1 MEILKSTQAFPLLFF
16 PHFHSHE
23 KVTPRAAHK
32 ATLDH
37 LTASRALG
45 YVSEYRQAQTKRPMT
60 DCRRLWA
67 SQDQPRPA
75 HIIWTPQTGEVN
87 TYLLLRATESLWL
100 FGRHY
105 CYAKDSWSSIYPS
118 KFYQPE
124 RCFLIPGILYI
135 EGLISPPALYELQVS
150 LYRMVPYITVKIR
163 AVSYL
168 FWCQQTWV
176 IKAGRSSY

>member
-1 MEILKSTQAFPLLFF
+1 MGYDANGDFKKYAGISTSIF

-32 ATLDH
+32 AKLDH
-37 LTASRALG
+37 LTASWALR
-45 YVSEYRQAQTKRPMT
+45 YVSEDRQDQTQRPRT
-60 DCRRLWA
+60 DCRHLWA

-124 RCFLIPGILYI
+124 RCFLIPGMLYI
-135 EGLISPPALYELQVS
+135 EGLIFPPALHELQVS
-150 LYRMVPYITVKIR
+150 FYRIMVH
-163 AVSYL
+163 
-168 FWCQQTWV
+168 
-176 IKAGRSSY
+176 